1 MTLVC
6 KLFFLYL
13 NLQWEAEFVWG
24 SVHFSFM
31 ESNRQSSC
39 ISVARWLMVLK
50 TTMWTLNRLRFLKQA
65 SVSSNR
71 SKSSSRSLSSNF
83 HLSTGRRGPP
93 VRPRREAFFY
103 NPKWAGEKD
112 QITSEATPAAHKEVL
127 RWTMELPWAP
137 PLSPSWGAQ
146 PELNQSLGSEQPHGW
161 TKCSQYN
168 LIVIVLPSNVK
179 SISFQNHKGMGL

>member
-1 MTLVC
+1 MRGRKRAKC
-6 KLFFLYL
+6 AFFLDGVSQTEQL
-13 NLQWEAEFVWG
+13 HQ
-24 SVHFSFM
+24 
-31 ESNRQSSC
+31 
-39 ISVARWLMVLK
+39 I
-50 TTMWTLNRLRFLKQA
+50 LKQA
-65 SVSSNR
+65 SVSNNH
-71 SKSSSRSLSSNF
+71 SKSSFLLIFISQQV
-83 HLSTGRRGPP
+83 GEAPP
-93 VRPRREAFFY
+93 LRPRREAFY

-137 PLSPSWGAQ
+137 PLSPSWAAQ

>member
-1 MTLVC
+1 MERGP
-6 KLFFLYL
+6 
-13 NLQWEAEFVWG
+13 NVWG
-24 SVHFSFM
+24 SVHCTQ
-31 ESNRQSSC
+31 QSHQC
-39 ISVARWLMVLK
+39 RRWLMVLK
-50 TTMWTLNRLRFLKQA
+50 TMTWTCECEDFKT
-65 SVSSNR
+65 
-71 SKSSSRSLSSNF
+71 
-83 HLSTGRRGPP
+83 STQLATVARNLPTAAVLLIFISQQVRRGPP
-93 VRPRREAFFY
+93 VRPWREAFY

-137 PLSPSWGAQ
+137 PLSPSWAAQ